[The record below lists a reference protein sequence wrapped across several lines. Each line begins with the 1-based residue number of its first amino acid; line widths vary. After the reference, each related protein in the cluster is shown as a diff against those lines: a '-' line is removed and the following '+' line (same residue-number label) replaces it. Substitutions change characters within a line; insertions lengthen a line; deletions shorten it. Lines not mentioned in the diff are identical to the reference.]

1 VHRAIRSSSFL
12 FFCLLLLFAQ
22 RRRRRR
28 KGEMTVEATIFR
40 PLTIFSFKHFGANR
54 NDKKCARQTNG
65 ERVDIGRIRRRV
77 V

>member
-1 VHRAIRSSSFL
+1 
-12 FFCLLLLFAQ
+12 LLKVKEEKEKKW
-22 RRRRRR
+22 RT
-28 KGEMTVEATIFR
+28 GVVEATIFR